1 MSNGQGTPWGP
12 TRYGQP
18 TAPGQLSYQG
28 DPNAY
33 QGFDRS
39 DQSNRAV
46 AQNNVG
52 TANAMQQAKARLA
65 STGGGRSSAANTQ
78 QMDLMNAGENR
89 NADIRNQNALQSW
102 QDQLSQ
108 MNNQN
113 QWNLGQNSLAQQQ
126 YKTDVGLAEAERQNR
141 RQGLDQLG
149 PLGSMTNMFS
159 NY

>member
-1 MSNGQGTPWGP
+1 MGNGQGTPWGP

-18 TAPGQLSYQG
+18 TTPGALNYQG

-39 DQSNRAV
+39 DLANRAS

-52 TANAMQQAKARLA
+52 TANQLAQAKARLA
-65 STGGGRSSAANTQ
+65 STGGGRSSAANVQ
-78 QMDLMNAGENR
+78 QMNLMNAGENR
-89 NADIRNQNALQSW
+89 NADIRNQNALQGW
-102 QDQLSQ
+102 QDKLQQ
-108 MNNQN
+108 MQAQN
-113 QWNLGQNSLAQQQ
+113 QWNLGANQLAQEQ
-126 YKTDVGLAEAERQNR
+126 YKTSAGLAEAERQNR

-149 PLGSMTNMFS
+149 PLGSMANMFS